1 MMNNKKLGLTLGDI
15 NGVGIEVTVKAL
27 NKLEN
32 ANNIVLFG
40 SKKVFNYHLEFLQLK
55 LNFDYEFVD
64 IDNDENLKNVDK
76 TVNWGK
82 NEINSGV
89 ISFYSLKKAI
99 DFANENKI
107 NAIVTAPTSKTAMNM
122 AGFHYNGQTEI
133 LQKYLKSNDDGKE
146 KNAQMLFC
154 TNEGFR
160 VLLLTRHLSLK
171 DVPKAINK
179 KMIRENVVEIN
190 DILRKDFKINRP
202 KIAFCALNPHAGEDG
217 LLGDEE
223 INIINPAICE
233 LKKQGIDVNGAFS
246 ADTLFT
252 LKNISKYDLFIS
264 CYHDQG
270 LIPIKMLYFD
280 KTVNTTVGLSKIR
293 TSPTHGTAF
302 DIAGKN
308 IANEASM
315 TEAIKLAMKLQYKD

>member
-1 MMNNKKLGLTLGDI
+1 MMNNKKIGLTLGDI
-15 NGVGIEVTVKAL
+15 NGVGIEVAVKAL
-27 NKLEN
+27 NQMALDN
-32 ANNIVLFG
+32 SIFLFG
-40 SKKVFNYHLEFLQLK
+40 SREVFDYHLNFLQIK
-55 LNFDYEFVD
+55 ANFNYEFVD
-64 IDNDENLKNVDK
+64 LDINENLKKIDK
-76 TVNWGK
+76 TVKWGK
-82 NEINSGV
+82 NEANSGF

-99 DFANENKI
+99 DYANDNKI
-107 NAIVTAPTSKTAMNM
+107 DAIITAPTSKKAMNM

-133 LQKYLKSNDDGKE
+133 LQKYLKSNDGKE

-154 TNEGFR
+154 TNGGFR

-171 DVPKAINK
+171 EVPKAIS
-179 KMIRENVVEIN
+179 REIIIKNVIKIN
-190 DILRKDFKINRP
+190 DILKNNFKINNP

-217 LLGDEE
+217 LFGCEE
-223 INIINPAICE
+223 INIINPTLNE

-252 LKNISKYDLFIS
+252 QKNILKYDLFIS

-270 LIPIKMLYFD
+270 LIPIKLLYFD

-308 IANEASM
+308 IANELSM
-315 TEAIKLAMKLQYKD
+315 IEAIKLALKLA

>member
-1 MMNNKKLGLTLGDI
+1 MMKNKKIGLTLGDI
-15 NGVGIEVTVKAL
+15 NGIGIEVAVKAL
-27 NKLEN
+27 NKLEMT
-32 ANNIVLFG
+32 NNVILFG
-40 SKKVFNYHLEFLQLK
+40 SKKVFDYHLDFLQIK
-55 LNFDYEFVD
+55 ANFKYEFVD
-64 IDNDENLKNVDK
+64 LDNDENLKNVNK

-107 NAIVTAPTSKTAMNM
+107 SAIVTDPTSKQAMNM
-122 AGFHYNGQTEI
+122 AGFHYSGQTEI
-133 LQKYLKSNDDGKE
+133 LQKYLKSNDGNK

-154 TNEGFR
+154 SNEGFR

-171 DVPKAINK
+171 DVPKVINK

-190 DILRKDFKINRP
+190 DILINDFKINKP

-223 INIINPAICE
+223 INIINPALNE

-308 IANEASM
+308 IANESSM
-315 TEAIKLAMKLQYKD
+315 IEAIKLAINLA

>member
-15 NGVGIEVTVKAL
+15 NGIGIEVAIKAL
-27 NKLEN
+27 NKIEN
-32 ANNIVLFG
+32 ADNIVLFG
-40 SKKVFNYHLEFLQLK
+40 SKKVFDYHVKFLQIEPLF
-55 LNFDYEFVD
+55 NYEFVD
-64 IDNDENLKNVDK
+64 IDIDENLKNIDK

-82 NEINSGV
+82 NDINSGF

-107 NAIVTAPTSKTAMNM
+107 NALVTAPTSKAAMNM
-122 AGFHYNGQTEI
+122 AGFHFNGQTEI
-133 LQKYLKSNDDGKE
+133 LQKYLKNNNETE

-179 KMIRENVVEIN
+179 EMIITNVVEIN
-190 DILRKDFKINRP
+190 SILINDFKINKP
-202 KIAFCALNPHAGEDG
+202 KIAFCALNPHAGEAG

-223 INIINPAICE
+223 IKIINPAIKE
-233 LKKQGIDVNGAFS
+233 LKAKNIDVNGAFS

-252 LKNISKYDLFIS
+252 LNNISKFDLFIS

-308 IANEASM
+308 LANEASM
-315 TEAIKLAMKLQYKD
+315 KEAIKLAMKLA

>member
-1 MMNNKKLGLTLGDI
+1 MNNKKLGLTLGDI
-15 NGVGIEVTVKAL
+15 NGIGIEVAIKAL
-27 NKLEN
+27 NKIEN
-32 ANNIVLFG
+32 ADNIVLFG
-40 SKKVFNYHLEFLQLK
+40 SKKVFDYHVKFLQIEPLF
-55 LNFDYEFVD
+55 NYEFVD
-64 IDNDENLKNVDK
+64 IDMDENLKNNDK

-82 NEINSGV
+82 NDINSGF

-107 NAIVTAPTSKTAMNM
+107 SAIVTAPTSKTAMNM
-122 AGFHYNGQTEI
+122 AGFHFNGQTEI
-133 LQKYLKSNDDGKE
+133 LQKYLKNNNETE

-179 KMIRENVVEIN
+179 EMIITNVVEIN
-190 DILRKDFKINRP
+190 SILINDFKINKP

-223 INIINPAICE
+223 IKIINPAIKE
-233 LKKQGIDVNGAFS
+233 LKAKNIDVNGAFS

-252 LKNISKYDLFIS
+252 LNNISKFDLFIS

-308 IANEASM
+308 LANEASM
-315 TEAIKLAMKLQYKD
+315 KEAIKLAMKLS

>member
-15 NGVGIEVTVKAL
+15 NGIGVEVAVKAL
-27 NKLEN
+27 NELEN
-32 ANNIVLFG
+32 AHNIVLFG
-40 SKKVFNYHLEFLQLK
+40 SKKVFDYHLEFLQLK
-55 LNFDYEFVD
+55 LKFDYEFVN
-64 IDNDENLKNVDK
+64 IDKDEDLKNVDK

-107 NAIVTAPTSKTAMNM
+107 SAIVTAPTSKTAMNM
-122 AGFHYNGQTEI
+122 AGFHFSGQTEI
-133 LQKYLKSNDDGKE
+133 LQKYLKSNDGKE

-179 KMIRENVVEIN
+179 EMIIENVVEIN
-190 DILRKDFKINRP
+190 DILINDFKINKP
-202 KIAFCALNPHAGEDG
+202 KIAFCALNPHAGEGG

-233 LKKQGIDVNGAFS
+233 LKKQSIDINGAFS

-280 KTVNTTVGLSKIR
+280 KTVNTTVGLSTIR

-308 IANEASM
+308 IANESSM
-315 TEAIKLAMKLQYKD
+315 KEAIKLAMKLQYKD

>member
-1 MMNNKKLGLTLGDI
+1 MMMNNKKIGITLGDI
-15 NGVGIEVTVKAL
+15 NGIGIEVVVKAL
-27 NKLEN
+27 NKLKDVS
-32 ANNIVLFG
+32 NIVLFG
-40 SKKVFNYHLEFLQLK
+40 SKSVFDYHIEFLKLK
-55 LNFDYEFVD
+55 AHFKYEFVNL
-64 IDNDENLKNVDK
+64 DNDENLEKVNK

-82 NEINSGV
+82 NEANSGF

-99 DFANENKI
+99 DYANENKI
-107 NAIVTAPTSKTAMNM
+107 GAIVTAPTSKTAMNT
-122 AGFHYNGQTEI
+122 AGFHFSGQTEI
-133 LQKYLKSNDDGKE
+133 LQKYIKNKSENE
-146 KNAQMLFC
+146 NNAQMLFC

-179 KMIRENVVEIN
+179 DMIIKNVIEIN
-190 DILRKDFKINRP
+190 DILINDFKINNP

-217 LLGDEE
+217 LLGSEE
-223 INIINPAICE
+223 IKIINPALNE
-233 LKKQGIDVNGAFS
+233 LKKLNIDVNGAYS

-302 DIAGKN
+302 DIAGQN
-308 IANEASM
+308 IANESSM
-315 TEAIKLAMKLQYKD
+315 IEAIKLAIKLI

>member
-1 MMNNKKLGLTLGDI
+1 MNNKKLGLTLGDI
-15 NGVGIEVTVKAL
+15 NGIGIEVAVKAL
-27 NKLEN
+27 NKIKN
-32 ANNIVLFG
+32 TDNIVLFG
-40 SKKVFNYHLEFLQLK
+40 SKKVFDYHVKFLQIEPLF
-55 LNFDYEFVD
+55 NYEFVD
-64 IDNDENLKNVDK
+64 IDMDENLKHIDK

-82 NEINSGV
+82 NDINSGF

-107 NAIVTAPTSKTAMNM
+107 NALVTAPISKAAMNM
-122 AGFHYNGQTEI
+122 AGFHFNGQTEI
-133 LQKYLKSNDDGKE
+133 LQKYLKNNNETE

-179 KMIRENVVEIN
+179 EMIITNVVEIN
-190 DILRKDFKINRP
+190 SILINDFKINKP

-223 INIINPAICE
+223 IKIINPAIKE
-233 LKKQGIDVNGAFS
+233 LKAKNIDVNGAFS

-252 LKNISKYDLFIS
+252 LNNISKFDLFIS

-308 IANEASM
+308 LANEASM
-315 TEAIKLAMKLQYKD
+315 KEAIKLAMKLS